1 MVTTSAVITNTAMVR
16 VITHHSDSVDLTINV
31 STYMGCP
38 QRSAKIW
45 KQYFYGALH
54 HVDTC
59 SENIQT
65 KDRSNH
71 IKVFFS
77 LFDTSLNLFNLLYLK
92 SSVSH
97 FPLSSVFTFGHSS
110 HWLSPL
116 PLHSTL
122 SLIFIHTTHST
133 LNQQLTPHS
142 ISCRR
147 CKLKAVVAFQ
157 LAARWQFH
165 YLTNWDP
172 QK

>member
-1 MVTTSAVITNTAMVR
+1 MVR

-31 STYMGCP
+31 SIWAFLSAQ
-38 QRSAKIW
+38 QRSESNISMVLYTMYLFW
-45 KQYFYGALH
+45 KH
-54 HVDTC
+54 P
-59 SENIQT
+59 T

-77 LFDTSLNLFNLLYLK
+77 LFDTSLNLFKLLYLK

-142 ISCRR
+142 ISCRQ